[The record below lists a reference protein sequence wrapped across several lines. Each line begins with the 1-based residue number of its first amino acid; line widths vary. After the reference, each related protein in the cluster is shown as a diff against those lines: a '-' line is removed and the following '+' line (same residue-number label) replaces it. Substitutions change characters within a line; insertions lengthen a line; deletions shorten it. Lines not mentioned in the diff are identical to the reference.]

1 MSIVSRGQIRPGE
14 GLRETVSR
22 PLFLFAV
29 LLFPVT
35 VCAAWLRPG
44 YALLFAVVGL
54 LAADRGSFWM
64 IGSRRRW
71 EWAVNIACSLM
82 SAYVLVAALAL
93 VRGLIPWLF

>member
-35 VCAAWLRPG
+35 VCAPG
-44 YALLFAVVGL
+44 SVPDMLCFSLWSGCWPQIVVRSG
-54 LAADRGSFWM
+54 
-64 IGSRRRW
+64 
-71 EWAVNIACSLM
+71 
-82 SAYVLVAALAL
+82 
-93 VRGLIPWLF
+93 